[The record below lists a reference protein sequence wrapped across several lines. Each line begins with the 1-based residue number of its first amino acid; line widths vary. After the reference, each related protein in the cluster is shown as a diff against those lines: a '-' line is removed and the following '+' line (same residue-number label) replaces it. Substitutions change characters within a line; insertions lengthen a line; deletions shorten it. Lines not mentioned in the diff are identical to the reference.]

1 MNLTI
6 AVDAERE
13 DELRSLDRELIDVE
27 ELRGLVRR
35 QARPP
40 RAGELG
46 TLDEVLI
53 VALGQGGAAGAL
65 SMALVAWL
73 RRRVG
78 SITVKLTKPDN
89 SVLEVTAQHV
99 RNLSADKL
107 VELTTHLQ
115 TELDSGRGTGQ

>member
-6 AVDAERE
+6 AVDAERA
-13 DELRSLDRELIDVE
+13 DELRSLDRELVDVE

-35 QARPP
+35 QAAPP
-40 RAGELG
+40 RDGELG

-65 SMALVAWL
+65 TTALVAWL

-78 SITVKLTKPDN
+78 SVTVRLTRSDS
-89 SVLEVTAQHV
+89 SVLEVNAQHV

-107 VELTTHLQ
+107 MELTARLQ
-115 TELDSGRGTGQ
+115 TELDSGRGTDR